1 MRRTRAPAAA
11 ALFLFCTAAHAAPPP
26 QESWT
31 FTGRLENDLFAD
43 TDRFYTNGIKL
54 SWVSPD
60 LQWFQ
65 DLDWFKRD
73 ARLNRWGNL
82 LVDALPFSGD
92 PERQRNLALSVG
104 QMMYTPRD
112 IEREDLI
119 VDDRPYAG
127 WLYGSVA
134 FHSKTYRVLDTFE
147 IQAGLTGPW
156 SLAEN
161 AQDLVHELRGI
172 DKARGWDNQIDTELA
187 FALVYDRKYRIL
199 PRVDLGSGLGV
210 DAIGYAGG
218 ALGTA
223 FTYAGAGL
231 ETRLGWNLPAD
242 FGSALIRPAG
252 ETNAPADTADPR
264 YAAAGGWSFH
274 VFAAATGRVVA
285 RDIFLDGN
293 TFSDSHNVDKESV
306 VGDLVVG
313 ASAIWGR
320 FKLSYAQAWRTPEFE
335 GQDGSQQFGSVSLS
349 FTY

>member
-1 MRRTRAPAAA
+1 MIRLRLSAAA
-11 ALFLFCTAAHAAPPP
+11 VACVFSAAAGAAPPP
-26 QESWT
+26 HESWT
-31 FTGRLENDLFAD
+31 FTGRLENDLFAG

-82 LVDALPFSGD
+82 LVDALPFSD
-92 PERQRNLALSVG
+92 DKERQRNLSLSVG

-112 IEREDLI
+112 IDREDLI

-127 WLYGSVA
+127 WLYGSIA

-161 AQDLVHELRGI
+161 AQDLIHGLRGI

-187 FALVYDRKYRIL
+187 FALVYDRKYRVL
-199 PRVDLGSGLGV
+199 PRVDLGSGWGA

-218 ALGTA
+218 AVGTV
-223 FTYAGAGL
+223 FTHASAGL
-231 ETRLGWNLPAD
+231 EARFGWNLPMD

-264 YAAAGGWSFH
+264 YDPSVRWSVH
-274 VFAAATGRVVA
+274 VFAAATGRLVA

-293 TFSDSHNVDKESV
+293 TFSDSHNVDKETL

-313 ASAIWGR
+313 ASAIYGR
-320 FKLSYAQAWRTPEFE
+320 FKLSYAQAWRTAEFE
-335 GQDGSQQFGSVSLS
+335 GQKGSQQFGSISLS